1 MPAPATRRVLLSVPL
16 KGALASYFVNNLIST
31 CRAVL
36 PGVSLDF
43 AFLEGAPVQ
52 QARNEICDNAV
63 RAGYDDVVM
72 LDKDLDVGVPDLVR
86 ILRHDV
92 PVVCALYP
100 HRSLDT
106 FWHVRPLSADE
117 QPDTVGLMRVQQS
130 AVGFCKIK
138 VSAIKK
144 LMADHPDRA
153 GLLTETG
160 GGARMVHELFPMEL
174 VGPNTP
180 AARIKAVEDA
190 IVHHAQAIDLNLLMA
205 AIDAA
210 LYGRSEQP
218 NLYQAEDY
226 GFCRLCAES
235 GIPVYVDT
243 KLIVQHEASIKLPIP
258 DEQLKKMLAEAWRR
272 A

>member
-1 MPAPATRRVLLSVPL
+1 MRRVILSVPL
-16 KGALASYFVNNLIST
+16 KGQLASYFVNNLISA

-52 QARNEICDNAV
+52 QARNEICDQAV
-63 RAGYDDVVM
+63 RGGYDEVVM
-72 LDKDLDVGVPDLVR
+72 LDKDLDVSVADLVR

-106 FWHVRPLSADE
+106 FWHVRPL
-117 QPDTVGLMRVQQS
+117 PDVREPDAVGLLQVQQS

-138 VSAIKK
+138 TATLKK
-144 LMADHPDRA
+144 LMAEHPDRA
-153 GLLTETG
+153 GVLTETG
-160 GGARMVHELFPMEL
+160 GGSRVVHELFPMEL

-180 AARIKAVEDA
+180 AARLKAVEAA
-190 IVHHAQAIDLNLLMA
+190 IIKHASEIDLNPMMA

-210 LYGRSEQP
+210 LYQHHAEP
-218 NLYQAEDY
+218 NLHQAEDY

-243 KLIVQHEASIKLPIP
+243 KLIVQHEAAIKLPIP
-258 DEQLKKMLAEAWRR
+258 DEQLKKMLAETWRTMHEH
-272 A
+272 

>member
-1 MPAPATRRVLLSVPL
+1 MATTIRRVILSVPL
-16 KGALASYFVNNLIST
+16 KGQLASYFVNNLISA

-36 PGVSLDF
+36 PGVQLDF

-52 QARNEICDNAV
+52 QARNEICDQAV
-63 RAGYDDVVM
+63 QGGYDEVVM
-72 LDKDLDVGVPDLVR
+72 LDKDLDVNVADLVR

-106 FWHVRPLSADE
+106 FWHVRALPE
-117 QPDTVGLMRVQQS
+117 VREPDAVGLMQVQQS

-138 VSAIKK
+138 VDTIKK

-153 GLLTETG
+153 GVLTETG
-160 GGARMVHELFPMEL
+160 GGSRLVHELFPMEL

-180 AARIKAVEDA
+180 AARLRAVEAA
-190 IVHHAQAIDLNLLMA
+190 ILKGDPQFLLA
-205 AIDAA
+205 DIDAA
-210 LYGRSEQP
+210 LYQRHAEP
-218 NLYQAEDY
+218 NLHQAEDY

-243 KLIVQHEASIKLPIP
+243 KLIVQHEASVKLPIS
-258 DEQLKKMLAEAWRR
+258 DEQLKRMLAETWRR
-272 A
+272 G